1 MFTRQ
6 QILRAVC
13 LALIGLAVGSGRAE
27 AAATIKEEV
36 AAIAKEVQKTLEDEK
51 QDSVAIGDFTGPAS
65 METNFG
71 PAIQKAL
78 TEELTK
84 LKINVTK
91 KATLSIKG
99 DYFRGDDPN
108 KTEQRVTVN
117 MVFRVH
123 AANGKVK
130 AEFSAE
136 IKNNLEIAKM
146 LGVTINFTKKSDE
159 EKRNEEIKERLTD
172 PKVTING
179 TKVMATKNGEFAAE
193 ILVKSNAAGPAT
205 PRQPKEEDGQ
215 AFVGINRNELYEIKL
230 HNLSKF
236 EAACAINIDGLDVF
250 TFSQIKDPKNG
261 LPKYSHFIIP
271 AGQTLTV
278 FGWHKTNEV
287 SDTFLVTQYGQGAA
301 SQRQIASG
309 KTGVIT
315 LTFRSS
321 GSVPDD
327 LPQDD
332 GSSKDFKNNETGFG
346 PPIKTDLQ
354 EVERKTGKVR
364 EIISVRYSR

>member
-1 MFTRQ
+1 MYACKRT
-6 QILRAVC
+6 LTAVC
-13 LALIGLAVGSGRAE
+13 LIVIGSAIGCNRAE

-36 AAIAKEVQKTLEDEK
+36 ASIAKEVQKTLEDEK

-91 KATLSIKG
+91 KASLSIKG

-108 KTEQRVTVN
+108 KPEQRVTVN
-117 MVFRVH
+117 MVFRIH

-159 EKRNEEIKERLTD
+159 EKRNEEIKEQLTN
-172 PKVTING
+172 PKVAIDG
-179 TKVMATKNGEFAAE
+179 TKVKATKNGEFAVE
-193 ILVKSNAAGPAT
+193 ILVKSNAAGPAS
-205 PRQPKEEDGQ
+205 PRAPKEEDGQ

-230 HNLSKF
+230 HNQSNF
-236 EAACAINIDGLDVF
+236 EAACAINIDGLDAF
-250 TFSQIKDPKNG
+250 TFSQIKDPKTG
-261 LPKYSHFIIP
+261 LPKYSHYIVP

-278 FGWHKTNEV
+278 FGWHKTNDV
-287 SDTFLVTQYGQGAA
+287 SDSFLVTQYGQGAA

-315 LTFRSS
+315 FTFRSS

-346 PPIKTDLQ
+346 PPIKTNLK
-354 EVERKTGKVR
+354 ELERKTGKVR
-364 EIISVRYSR
+364 EIITVRYSR